1 MNSVIDAKFE
11 NVMVIDDTLI
21 DLYITARVISKN
33 SFGKNLLEYS
43 SATEALQYLRDN
55 QNDPTK
61 LPSVIFVDIYMP
73 IMSGFEFIAEYDKL
87 PASLKDGCKVFII
100 SSSSDE
106 RDISRAVTDKNVVG
120 FIEKPIT
127 KQFLESIVSGKNSY
141 VVR

>member
-33 SFGKNLLEYS
+33 SFGKNLLEYAA
-43 SATEALQYLRDN
+43 ATEALQYLKEN
-55 QNDPTK
+55 QNDLTK

-73 IMSGFEFIAEYDKL
+73 IMSGFEFMAEYDKL
-87 PASLKDGCKVFII
+87 PASLKDRCKVFII

-106 RDISRAVTDKNVVG
+106 RDISRAVNDKNVVG

-127 KQFLESIVSGKNSY
+127 KQFLESIMAGKNSY
-141 VVR
+141 IVR